1 MISNPTYAFVTIG
14 SGSYLGS
21 TVRDLTIANHLHR
34 RGYKVVVYWMM
45 ECNPDLVDE
54 GIQQRI
60 LCHGTRYQFQQPS
73 EFLDKVIG
81 WLLFLLPLQF
91 RVRITQDL
99 LVGYV
104 DRLLKNLIRSLNE
117 TPEGDPLLV
126 KRLLKY
132 MAQDQVGYLMMSFAS
147 ISPLALA
154 AKKNGSHSFDY
165 LVTFQGDEQ
174 FANYARRAG
183 LSVQYQQRLEEVIR
197 HSPWPAIAVSQDYLN
212 RIVDEMGVD
221 AARISVL
228 YNGVEL
234 PDRDDKPPFSILR
247 TVFPDL
253 NENIPMVSYV
263 GRQDTEKGIDLL
275 LYATKL
281 LEAHKI
287 PMQLVI
293 CGSTAKGKSYERMID
308 DLADHLGL
316 AVHHAGSVA
325 PEIRDALYAHSRCMV
340 YPSVNREAFGLV
352 AAEAMSH
359 GTPVLVPDYGGIT
372 EVIRC
377 GEKVGGL
384 TFKTWDSGN
393 LAEQIERL
401 LTDEILYNELSNNT
415 RAIASRFSA
424 GQMTDAVLEH
434 ISVDAS

>member
-91 RVRITQDL
+91 RVRITQDV

-147 ISPLALA
+147 I
-154 AKKNGSHSFDY
+154 
-165 LVTFQGDEQ
+165 
-174 FANYARRAG
+174 
-183 LSVQYQQRLEEVIR
+183 
-197 HSPWPAIAVSQDYLN
+197 
-212 RIVDEMGVD
+212 
-221 AARISVL
+221 
-228 YNGVEL
+228 
-234 PDRDDKPPFSILR
+234 
-247 TVFPDL
+247 
-253 NENIPMVSYV
+253 
-263 GRQDTEKGIDLL
+263 
-275 LYATKL
+275 
-281 LEAHKI
+281 
-287 PMQLVI
+287 
-293 CGSTAKGKSYERMID
+293 
-308 DLADHLGL
+308 
-316 AVHHAGSVA
+316 
-325 PEIRDALYAHSRCMV
+325 
-340 YPSVNREAFGLV
+340 
-352 AAEAMSH
+352 
-359 GTPVLVPDYGGIT
+359 
-372 EVIRC
+372 
-377 GEKVGGL
+377 
-384 TFKTWDSGN
+384 
-393 LAEQIERL
+393 
-401 LTDEILYNELSNNT
+401 
-415 RAIASRFSA
+415 
-424 GQMTDAVLEH
+424 
-434 ISVDAS
+434 